1 MADSPVLKAFAI
13 LKHLA
18 ASGTPIGVQ
27 QIASEV
33 DLNVSTV
40 HRLLQLM
47 VGDGMVSYDSTGR
60 TYAIGTECIRFAT
73 HVLGSNSLIG
83 RVRPHLAKLATE
95 LKETCAF
102 TLYEPKTASKIVALV
117 ERGSHALGYDF
128 DVGSR
133 DGVHAG
139 ASGKPILA
147 FLPDAEIEKTLR
159 GRLPRLTEFTIV
171 DPDELRKEIR
181 QIRKNHYALSRGER
195 IPGAGVG
202 VGAPVFGTH
211 RRVIGSVVV
220 TIPDFRWRKS
230 RLNHVV
236 KRVIATAKR
245 ISRITDGGLLPT
257 GHRHE

>member
-1 MADSPVLKAFAI
+1 MADSPVLKAIAI

-27 QIASEV
+27 QIASDV

-47 VGDGMVSYDSTGR
+47 VRDGMVSYDSAGR

-83 RVRPHLAKLATE
+83 RVRPHIAKLAAE

-133 DGVHAG
+133 DGIHAG

-147 FLPDAEIEKTLR
+147 YLPDAEIDKILR
-159 GRLPRLTEFTIV
+159 RRLPKLTEFTVV
-171 DPDELRKEIR
+171 DPDELRKQIR

-202 VGAPVFGTH
+202 VGAPVFGAH

-230 RLNHVV
+230 RLNHVA
-236 KRVIATAKR
+236 KLVIATAKK
-245 ISRITDGGLLPT
+245 ISRITDDGLLPT
-257 GHRHE
+257 GNGHE